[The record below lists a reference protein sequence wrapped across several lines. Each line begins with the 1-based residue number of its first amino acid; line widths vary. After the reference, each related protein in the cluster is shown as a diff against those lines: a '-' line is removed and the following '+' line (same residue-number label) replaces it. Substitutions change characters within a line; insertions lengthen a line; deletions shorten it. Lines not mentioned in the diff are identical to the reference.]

1 MVRENSSQVIGEIL
15 VGKNTIELIL
25 RIIAN
30 GMTVTY
36 LFLVM
41 SRSQC
46 FFLPLLPLTLVRYTR
61 VCRRV
66 LNKSPRGT
74 SH

>member
-1 MVRENSSQVIGEIL
+1 MGGQKSSQVIGEI
-15 VGKNTIELIL
+15 GKNTIELIL
-25 RIIAN
+25 HIAN
-30 GMTVTY
+30 GITVTY
-36 LFLVM
+36 LFLVK

-46 FFLPLLPLTLVRYTR
+46 FFLPLVKTLVRYTR